1 MTLRRTMT
9 KQEAKYIDLDGWLV
23 IDKPVGPSSAKV
35 VRCVKH
41 FTSGRKVGHGGTL
54 DPLATGVLPI
64 AIGEATK
71 TVSYAMEG
79 TKRYRFTAT
88 WGEARVTDDCE
99 GKITETSP
107 VCPAKSDIE
116 AALPEFTGEISQV
129 PPAYSALKI
138 ACKRAYALA

>member
-54 DPLATGVLPI
+54 DPLATGVLI
-64 AIGEATK
+64 VCLGRYTRLNRWLSVADKTYEDSVDCVADKADAAATDIIK
-71 TVSYAMEG
+71 KVVEMG
-79 TKRYRFTAT
+79 N
-88 WGEARVTDDCE
+88 RVADVNRS
-99 GKITETSP
+99 I
-107 VCPAKSDIE
+107 I
-116 AALPEFTGEISQV
+116 
-129 PPAYSALKI
+129 
-138 ACKRAYALA
+138 